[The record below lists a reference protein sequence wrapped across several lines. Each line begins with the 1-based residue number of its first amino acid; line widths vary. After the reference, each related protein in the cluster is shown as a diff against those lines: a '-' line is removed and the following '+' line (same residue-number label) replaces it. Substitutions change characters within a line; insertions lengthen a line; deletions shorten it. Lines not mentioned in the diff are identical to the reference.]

1 MLISCQPV
9 IPQSEQAVTQESCSS
24 GLSDFGIPFCALA
37 VKAGLEKRR
46 YLHFSSASAEK
57 CLVSATFFT
66 ERERPAA
73 TVMHKKAY
81 RYYTGESIL

>member
-1 MLISCQPV
+1 LF
-9 IPQSEQAVTQESCSS
+9 IPAKVGFEQVTYDCS
-24 GLSDFGIPFCALA
+24 GLPANWIAFLCIA

-73 TVMHKKAY
+73 TAVHKKAHLFQHGFC
-81 RYYTGESIL
+81 RHH